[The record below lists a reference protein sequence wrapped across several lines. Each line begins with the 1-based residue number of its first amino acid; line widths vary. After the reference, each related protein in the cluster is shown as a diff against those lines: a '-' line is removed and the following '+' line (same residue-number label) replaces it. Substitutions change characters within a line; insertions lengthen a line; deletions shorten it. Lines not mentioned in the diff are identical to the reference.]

1 MRTWLFRPFERIAGT
16 PALAL
21 GLLVMLLTA
30 WLAARNGLHSDG
42 VLDLH
47 AGPPASLML
56 LIVEGLTNWLSL
68 GLALLGAA
76 WWLNRRRF
84 RILDLLATQA
94 LARWPLLPAVGYL
107 SIRPVSDE
115 IERISARLM
124 AAMPTDAR
132 QFMPSAEFLIDA
144 MWLFLISLPVLVMI
158 GWMVW
163 LMVHAYLLVA
173 DLKGPRPV
181 LSFIAALALA
191 EILSK
196 TLIYW
201 MASA

>member
-1 MRTWLFRPFERIAGT
+1 MRTWLFRPFERIAGG

-21 GLLVMLLTA
+21 GLLAMLLTA
-30 WLAARNGLHSDG
+30 WLAARNGLHTDG

-47 AGPPASLML
+47 SGSPASLIL
-56 LIVEGLTNWLSL
+56 LIAEGLINWMSL
-68 GLALLGAA
+68 ALALLGAA
-76 WWLNRRRF
+76 WWLSRGRF
-84 RILDLLATQA
+84 RVLDLLATQA

-107 SIRPVSDE
+107 SIRPVSE
-115 IERISARLM
+115 KIEQISARLM
-124 AAMPTDAR
+124 AAMPTDSR

-173 DLKGPRPV
+173 DLKGPRAV
-181 LSFIAALALA
+181 LSFIAALVLA

>member
-1 MRTWLFRPFERIAGT
+1 MKTWLFRPFERIAGA

-21 GLLVMLLTA
+21 GMLAMLLTA
-30 WLAARNGLHSDG
+30 WLAARNGLHMDG
-42 VLDLH
+42 VVDLH
-47 AGPPASLML
+47 FGPPAG
-56 LIVEGLTNWLSL
+56 LIALIAEGLVNWLSL

-76 WWLNRRRF
+76 WWLSRGRF

-94 LARWPLLPAVGYL
+94 LARWPLLPGVGYL
-107 SIRPVSDE
+107 SLPPVSE
-115 IERISARLM
+115 QIEQTSARLM
-124 AAMPTDAR
+124 AAMPADTR

-144 MWLFLISLPVLVMI
+144 MWLFLISLPALVLI

-163 LMVHAYLLVA
+163 LMIHAYTLVA
-173 DLKGPRPV
+173 DLKGPRAV
-181 LSFIAALALA
+181 LSFIAALVAA

-196 TLIYW
+196 ALIYW

>member
-1 MRTWLFRPFERIAGT
+1 MKTWLFRPFERIAGT

-21 GLLVMLLTA
+21 GMLAMLLTA
-30 WLAARNGLHSDG
+30 WLAARNGLHTDG

-47 AGPPASLML
+47 SGPPASLML
-56 LIVEGLTNWLSL
+56 LIAEGLINWLSL
-68 GLALLGAA
+68 GLVLLGTA
-76 WWLNRRRF
+76 WWLSRGRF

-107 SIRPVSDE
+107 SMPPVSEE
-115 IERISARLM
+115 IEQITVRLM

-132 QFMPSAEFLIDA
+132 RFMPSAEFLVDA

-173 DLKGPRPV
+173 DLKGPRAV
-181 LSFIAALALA
+181 LSFIAALVVA
-191 EILSK
+191 ELLSK
-196 TLIYW
+196 VLTYW